1 LKKNLR
7 TPPTLSLSSLSLS
20 FFSCNDIGVLTYFRI
35 AANMT
40 HAGAK
45 ALNARAVDLDL
56 QCGKS
61 SDVWAY
67 DKVADAVQ
75 VRPFYFL

>member
-1 LKKNLR
+1 
-7 TPPTLSLSSLSLS
+7 
-20 FFSCNDIGVLTYFRI
+20 
-35 AANMT
+35 MT